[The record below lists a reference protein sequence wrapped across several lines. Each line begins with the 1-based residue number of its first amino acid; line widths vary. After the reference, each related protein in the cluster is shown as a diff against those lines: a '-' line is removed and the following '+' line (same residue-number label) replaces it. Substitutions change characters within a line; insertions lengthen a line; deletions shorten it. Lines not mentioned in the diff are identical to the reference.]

1 MTADHVWLRSEIQA
15 DLMVCAGKRCCR
27 NAEPGASDG
36 PVHMAVE
43 DVAHIA
49 VSQQKAPEGFG
60 VEQHAFVERSD
71 SDLERR
77 VVQEQVDGSICMA
90 GQLFF

>member
-15 DLMVCAGKRCCR
+15 DLMVCAWKRCFR
-27 NAEPGASDG
+27 NAEPRARDG

-60 VEQHAFVERSD
+60 V
-71 SDLERR
+71 
-77 VVQEQVDGSICMA
+77 
-90 GQLFF
+90 